1 PFPLIGVLPMG
12 TGNAWAHVTGA
23 PKAEKALERIAAL
36 NGKRPPLRTFGL
48 VRVNG
53 GTLAPF
59 AGTGFDA
66 DLVNDYKA
74 QLQLYPPGPLREAHT
89 GLRGYLGALFTRT
102 IPRHVFGAGP
112 AHVKVTNLGGAAQTL
127 DARGNVVNLEGGE
140 TGAVLFEGLAGVAG
154 AATIPEWGYKF
165 RAFPNAE
172 KVPGR
177 LSVRVYSA
185 RALEATRHMFKLW
198 GGKDVPNMHDFFV
211 DHVRMEFDRKVPLQ
225 FAGDV
230 DGEHEVLEFELAKQR
245 VDVIDWRALQRTN

>member
-1 PFPLIGVLPMG
+1 MSVAVLINRRARRGSQKLAQLASRILPRARVALTSSLEECRAWLKELRADPPQLLLAGGGDGTTATLLNELAEGQMPFPLIGVLPMG

-36 NGKRPPLRTFGL
+36 NGKRPPMRTFGL

-112 AHVKVTNLGGAAQTL
+112 AHVKVTNLGGAALTL
-127 DARGNVVNLEGGE
+127 DARGNVVKLVGGE
-140 TGAVLFEGLAGVAG
+140 TGAVLFEGL
-154 AATIPEWGYKF
+154 
-165 RAFPNAE
+165 
-172 KVPGR
+172 
-177 LSVRVYSA
+177 
-185 RALEATRHMFKLW
+185 
-198 GGKDVPNMHDFFV
+198 
-211 DHVRMEFDRKVPLQ
+211 
-225 FAGDV
+225 
-230 DGEHEVLEFELAKQR
+230 
-245 VDVIDWRALQRTN
+245 